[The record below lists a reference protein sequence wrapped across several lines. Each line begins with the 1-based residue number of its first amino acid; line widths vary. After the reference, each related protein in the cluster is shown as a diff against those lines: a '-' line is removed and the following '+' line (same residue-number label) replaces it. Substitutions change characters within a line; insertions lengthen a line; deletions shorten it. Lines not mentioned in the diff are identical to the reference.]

1 MNLTVKSSTPTVNT
15 AYEDDI
21 YAIKLSVDGGFP
33 DGSYAEI
40 DGIRYYSN
48 NGCITVSPL
57 ASGGFMSELYSP
69 LPITSV
75 GGRSAFRVELL
86 PGVSSS
92 SNPTAKSVT
101 AEFDCIDT
109 TVCALDADLS
119 EKVFEAGWITDAAI
133 TLRSEKVE
141 AVTLTISRKNADGSY
156 TEVMRNIVVDLP
168 NDNSPFSIVLGNG
181 FQASSGETYMFSFVG
196 YVKDTPVCRDDCCIA
211 IGY

>member
-133 TLRSEKVE
+133 TLRYEKVE
-141 AVTLTISRKNADGSY
+141 AVTLTISRK
-156 TEVMRNIVVDLP
+156 MRM
-168 NDNSPFSIVLGNG
+168 
-181 FQASSGETYMFSFVG
+181 A
-196 YVKDTPVCRDDCCIA
+196 A
-211 IGY
+211 IRKSCGI

>member
-133 TLRSEKVE
+133 TLRYEKGE

>member
-1 MNLTVKSSTPTVNT
+1 
-15 AYEDDI
+15 
-21 YAIKLSVDGGFP
+21 
-33 DGSYAEI
+33 
-40 DGIRYYSN
+40 
-48 NGCITVSPL
+48 
-57 ASGGFMSELYSP
+57 MSELYSP

-133 TLRSEKVE
+133 TLRYEKVE

-181 FQASSGETYMFSFVG
+181 FQASSGETYMFSFFW